1 MKILFLLMTMMMT
14 LSFSSTAFADCP
26 AGDPNCAVKEDGAG
40 TMALGSGCPACTV
53 LEKANT
59 RLDGTS
65 RNFRGNSQN
74 SNPSTGTAVDVEN

>member
-1 MKILFLLMTMMMT
+1 MMKILMILTT
-14 LSFSSTAFADCP
+14 LIFTLTSYADCP
-26 AGDPNCAVKEDGAG
+26 AGDPNCVIKDNGGAG
-40 TMALGSGCPACTV
+40 TMSLGTGCSACTI

-74 SNPSTGTAVDVEN
+74 SNSTTGAPVDAEN